1 MPFAFEPLGPYVLI
15 EPDAPESV
23 LALPET
29 ANAHGGR
36 YKVLAVGR
44 SCAPEVK
51 PGVRIVLD
59 VMGAAGARAS
69 GLIAVEMGDGRL
81 RYAVDYRHIVGVLRD

>member
-1 MPFAFEPLGPYVLI
+1 MTSAFEPLGPYVLLA
-15 EPDAPESV
+15 PDAPESP

-36 YKVLAVGR
+36 YLVLAVGR
-44 SCAPEVK
+44 SCAPELT
-51 PGVRIVLD
+51 PGVRVVLD

-69 GLIAVEMGDGRL
+69 GLIAVELGDGRP